1 MSYLETKTNPQTE
14 DRIDLYARWHNRAKP
29 YFVWQLEQFTPY
41 LGNRVIDVGCG
52 LGNFAEILLDREL
65 YIGIDSDQDIIEKM
79 KGQYADTENIEFF
92 QADITQ
98 WDRIQALVYEKAD
111 SILCVNVLEHIEDDR
126 VVLKNMAATLPCG
139 GHICLLVPAFQ
150 CLYGTLDSL
159 DGHFRRYTKAMV
171 VDRIKDLPVEI
182 VHLYYFNMVG
192 SLGWFLKG
200 RILREKTQSNANYA
214 VMNMLIPFFSKIERA
229 IKPFFGMSL
238 IAILRKS

>member
-1 MSYLETKTNPQTE
+1 MPYLETKTNPQTE
-14 DRIDLYARWHNRAKP
+14 KRIDLYTRWHNRAKP

-65 YIGIDSDQDIIEKM
+65 YVGIDSDQDIIEKM
-79 KGQYADTENIEFF
+79 KDQYADTKNAEFLH
-92 QADITQ
+92 ADITQ
-98 WDRIQALVYEKAD
+98 WVHIQALANEKAD
-111 SILCVNVLEHIEDDR
+111 SIMCVNVLEHIEDDR
-126 VVLKNMAATLPCG
+126 VALKNMAATLPPG

-159 DGHFRRYTKAMV
+159 DGHFRRYTKGMIL
-171 VDRIKDLPVEI
+171 DRIKNLPVEI

-200 RILREKTQSNANYA
+200 RILREKNQSDANYA
-214 VMNMLIPFFSKIERA
+214 VMNMLIPLFSKIERV

>member
-1 MSYLETKTNPQTE
+1 M
-14 DRIDLYARWHNRAKP
+14 
-29 YFVWQLEQFTPY
+29 WQLEQFTPY

-52 LGNFAEILLDREL
+52 LGNFAEILLDRER

-79 KGQYADTENIEFF
+79 KDQYADTENIEFF

-98 WDRIQALVYEKAD
+98 WGHIQALAYEKAD
-111 SILCVNVLEHIEDDR
+111 SILCVNVLEHIKDDR
-126 VVLKNMAATLPCG
+126 GALKNIAAILPWG
-139 GHICLLVPAFQ
+139 GHVCLLVPAFQ

-171 VDRIKDLPVEI
+171 MDRIRNLPVEI

-192 SLGWFLKG
+192 SLGWFFKG
-200 RILREKTQSNANYA
+200 RVLREKTQSNANYA
-214 VMNMLIPFFSKIERA
+214 VMNMLIPLFSKIERA

-238 IAILRKS
+238 IAILRKSSSNHERI